1 MREKPGFVF
10 IFETST
16 GYFLIENQY
25 SAHEICD
32 LNEILFRSD
41 TQLATHL
48 HKNSSYK
55 EIVRLKLM
63 RILETGVHSKHR
75 RQWVRTHLNCF
86 SNNFLINVGMEYAA
100 PLFMM
105 LVCGYFMVLAIFAV
119 EILWHRCK

>member
-1 MREKPGFVF
+1 MPDVRHFVKRKIEKKKNFWYSAQDGITKMRDKPGFVF

-16 GYFLIENQY
+16 GYFLIDNQY

-55 EIVRLKLM
+55 EIVRLK
-63 RILETGVHSKHR
+63 
-75 RQWVRTHLNCF
+75 
-86 SNNFLINVGMEYAA
+86 
-100 PLFMM
+100 
-105 LVCGYFMVLAIFAV
+105 
-119 EILWHRCK
+119 